1 MRDTEIPRRQV
12 LWLGILCEGGLAAM
26 AWGLGWLLG
35 HLPWDTLHWQA
46 RDALLGVAA
55 SLPMLLVFL
64 LMLRWPIGP
73 LGRIKQFSEEVIRP
87 LFASCTV
94 LDLAVISLL
103 AGVGEEMLFRGVLQ
117 ADFSQRW
124 GLWTGIVAASLLFG
138 ALHPITPAYVVLAAG
153 LGVYLGWLWVATGNL
168 LVVIVAHAFYDFL
181 ALVFLLRGPAVKS
194 G

>member
-1 MRDTEIPRRQV
+1 
-12 LWLGILCEGGLAAM
+12 
-26 AWGLGWLLG
+26 
-35 HLPWDTLHWQA
+35 
-46 RDALLGVAA
+46 
-55 SLPMLLVFL
+55 MLLLFV
-64 LMLRWPIGP
+64 LMLRWPVGP
-73 LGRIKQFSEEVIRP
+73 LSRIKQFSEEVIRP

-153 LGVYLGWLWVATGNL
+153 LGVYLGYLWVATGNL
-168 LVVIVAHAFYDFL
+168 LVVIVAHALYDFL
-181 ALVFLLRGPAVKS
+181 ALVFLMRGPAIKS